1 MRREP
6 LIIGAGPAGCA
17 AAITLGRAGCQPML
31 IERNSGPAD
40 KVCGDFLSA
49 DTIQRLRAL
58 GVDPAALGAS
68 CIDRV
73 RLIHGERV
81 AEAMLPFPAM
91 GLSRRVLDVALLTR
105 AEQAGAIILGG
116 RTVRHLT
123 RQDRAWSIET
133 DKGEPLIAETVFLA
147 TGKHDLRDMPRPRS
161 DGDAIGMK
169 MYFTLRPDAARRL
182 GDATELTLFPGGYA
196 GLQDVEDGRTVL
208 CIAVQRAAF
217 QAYGGSWDRL
227 LSAIG
232 ETSRRFSAMLADAT
246 PLLPRPLAVA
256 GIPYGYRARPASA
269 NGLFRLGDQ
278 AAVIP
283 SLTGDGMAIAVH
295 SGQEAAGAWLAGTDS
310 AGYHRALSRT
320 LAPQMR
326 LAGLLHHACLGGATQ
341 AAVIRAACLFPALLR
356 QAARHTR
363 LRHRGG
369 GRPGLV
375 LGAAGLAMIDDPL
388 ASGTAVGKPGIGNTD
403 EHE

>member
-1 MRREP
+1 
-6 LIIGAGPAGCA
+6 
-17 AAITLGRAGCQPML
+17 
-31 IERNSGPAD
+31 
-40 KVCGDFLSA
+40 
-49 DTIQRLRAL
+49 
-58 GVDPAALGAS
+58 
-68 CIDRV
+68 
-73 RLIHGERV
+73 
-81 AEAMLPFPAM
+81 
-91 GLSRRVLDVALLTR
+91 
-105 AEQAGAIILGG
+105 
-116 RTVRHLT
+116 
-123 RQDRAWSIET
+123 
-133 DKGEPLIAETVFLA
+133 
-147 TGKHDLRDMPRPRS
+147 
-161 DGDAIGMK
+161 
-169 MYFTLRPDAARRL
+169 
-182 GDATELTLFPGGYA
+182 
-196 GLQDVEDGRTVL
+196 
-208 CIAVQRAAF
+208 
-217 QAYGGSWDRL
+217 
-227 LSAIG
+227 
-232 ETSRRFSAMLADAT
+232 
-246 PLLPRPLAVA
+246 LPRPLAVA

-375 LGAAGLAMIDDPL
+375 FGAAGLAMIDDPL